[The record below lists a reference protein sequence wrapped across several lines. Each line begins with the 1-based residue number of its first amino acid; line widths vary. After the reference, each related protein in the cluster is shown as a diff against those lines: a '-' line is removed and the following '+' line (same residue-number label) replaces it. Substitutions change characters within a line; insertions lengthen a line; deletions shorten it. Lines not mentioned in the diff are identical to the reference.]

1 MGSRRN
7 GAVAGTAAAGY
18 EGVREAFTANFA
30 ERGEVGAAVCVY
42 VDGCPVVD
50 LWGGHAD
57 ATNGTAWTR
66 DTVVPFFSATKGITA
81 VCVSLLVQRG
91 LLDPEA
97 PVASLWPEFA
107 AAGKG
112 AITVGDVCAH
122 RAGLPY
128 VEGEWTLPEALTWEP
143 MVDALAAQ
151 APVWEPG
158 TTHGY
163 HMRTYGWLVGE
174 IVRRADPA
182 GRTPGPFLRD
192 EIAGPLGL
200 DCWIGLPETEEWRV
214 ARLVPPRD
222 SLRDALAA
230 FGDDLLLAR
239 VFSNPGGH
247 FDYDDMW
254 NTRELHAAELPSS
267 SGIGDARSLAR
278 MYAACTG
285 EVDGVRLLD
294 DATLAAAAV
303 TRSVGRDEVLMTSN
317 RFGLGFMLGAS
328 FGAAN
333 PRTAVG
339 HAGAGGA
346 LAFADPESRI
356 AFAYVMNDLRFD
368 PTGDPRSEELVRAV
382 YAAR

>member
-1 MGSRRN
+1 MSV
-7 GAVAGTAAAGY
+7 AVDGTVASGL
-18 EGVREAFTANFA
+18 EGVRDAFVANFV

-42 VDGCPVVD
+42 VDGRPVVD
-50 LWGGHAD
+50 LWGGLAD
-57 ATNGTAWTR
+57 ATTGRPWTR

-91 LLDPEA
+91 LVAPDT
-97 PVASLWPEFA
+97 PVADLWPEFA

-128 VEGEWTLPEALTWEP
+128 VEGEWTLAEALTWEP
-143 MVDALAAQ
+143 MVEALAAQ

-158 TTHGY
+158 TAHGY

-182 GRTPGPFLRD
+182 GRTPGPFLRE
-192 EIAGPLGL
+192 EIAGSLGL
-200 DCWIGLPETEEWRV
+200 DLWIGLPEAEEPRV
-214 ARLVPPRD
+214 ARLVPPAD

-278 MYAACTG
+278 MYAACAG
-285 EVDGVRLLD
+285 AVDGVRLLD

-303 TRSVGRDEVLMTSN
+303 TRSSGRDEVLMTPN

-333 PRTAVG
+333 PQTAVG

-346 LAFADPESRI
+346 LAFADPERRV

-368 PTGDPRSEELVRAV
+368 PAGDPRSEELVRAV
-382 YAAR
+382 YAAL